1 MFSCF
6 TKIRQS
12 SSSFNSKCYAY
23 LKLPNGMK
31 SSQFLFFHSL
41 YILLVTGGAVNCTI
55 TTAVLNKHNKN

>member
-12 SSSFNSKCYAY
+12 LSSFNSKCYAY

-31 SSQFLFFHSL
+31 SSVFVLSL
-41 YILLVTGGAVNCTI
+41 SVHLLVTGGAVNCTI